1 MKLQELLPQSALMK
15 KALNEFPDMTVSD
28 YEKWLDGYM
37 TGARET
43 REHALGT
50 LNDELDFLKE
60 GWMPGNA
67 LIHSDKE
74 ESPIGSSPYM
84 EEV

>member
-1 MKLQELLPQSALMK
+1 MN
-15 KALNEFPDMTVSD
+15 KALSKFPDMTVSD
-28 YEKWLDGYM
+28 YKKWLDGYM

-50 LNDELDFLKE
+50 LDNELDLLKR
-60 GWMPGNA
+60 GWMPGNG
-67 LIHSDKE
+67 LIHPDKE
-74 ESPIGSSPYM
+74 ESPIGSNPYM